1 MGERITFRKNER
13 LHTINPRWRG
23 NPIVKGKFFNRQH
36 RWRPGMGVCLNGV
49 FPPIR
54 SVRKKER

>member
-23 NPIVKGKFFNRQH
+23 NPIVKGSFSIVSIAGVQE
-36 RWRPGMGVCLNGV
+36 WVVCLNGV
-49 FPPIR
+49 FPQ
-54 SVRKKER
+54 SAA